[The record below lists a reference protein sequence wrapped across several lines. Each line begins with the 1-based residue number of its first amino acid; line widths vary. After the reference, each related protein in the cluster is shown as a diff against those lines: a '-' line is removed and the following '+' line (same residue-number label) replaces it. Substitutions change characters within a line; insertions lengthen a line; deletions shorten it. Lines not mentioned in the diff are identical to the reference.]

1 MTTMQG
7 QLKRTIPNGFLHEC
21 REWIICMIVEF
32 LFDNNPSAASLE
44 KVISENKPGACFV
57 VQHKINIGADLGF
70 ASYNYDRYNGTALS
84 IAAIVGNVRI
94 VRSLVA
100 ASLENGIDI
109 DYVGEYDARTSL
121 QTAAFHGNTQAV
133 QILLDA
139 GADIEAKDNQGRTPL
154 HLALSAA
161 STMRFLIGAG
171 ADIKAKD
178 YKGWTPLHLAVMWNC
193 PQDIRILLDAGADA
207 SSTDKQGRT
216 PLRLAVQYE
225 VVEAEAMLILEV
237 LKEANL
243 GLPSFLYGVITSFL
257 PQLYICQ

>member
-1 MTTMQG
+1 MTTMQD
-7 QLKRTIPNGFLHEC
+7 QLKRTIPNDFLHEC
-21 REWIICMIVEF
+21 REWIIRMIVKF

-57 VQHKINIGADLGF
+57 VQHKINIDADLSF

-94 VRSLVA
+94 VESLVA
-100 ASLENGIDI
+100 ASLKKGIDI
-109 DYVGEYDARTSL
+109 DYVGEYGARTSL
-121 QTAAFHGNTQAV
+121 QEAAFHGNTQAV

-154 HLALSAA
+154 HLALSEA

-171 ADIKAKD
+171 ADIKSKD
-178 YKGWTPLHLAVMWNC
+178 DKGWTPLHLAVVWNL
-193 PQDIRILLDAGADA
+193 PRDIRILLDAGSDMN
-207 SSTDKQGRT
+207 STDRIGYT
-216 PLRLAVQYE
+216 PLRLAVKYE
-225 VVEAEAMLILEV
+225 AVEAEAMLILEV
-237 LKEANL
+237 LEEANL

-257 PQLYICQ
+257 PQLYICR